1 MKRHLTLA
9 LSGFLLVGCRDA
21 NVTGPAPAA
30 SVQPR
35 LATQLSTPSARR
47 VTVMTRNMYI
57 GADVDAVIGALASP
71 DPGDDLPAL
80 LGAIAVLQRTDFPA
94 RVEALADE
102 IARARPHV
110 VGLQEVDSLG
120 IHLAALG
127 LPIDIEQEFLSALQ
141 AALAAR
147 GLDYAVAGL
156 VVNVTAAPF
165 PGIGLRDHDVI
176 LVDAERVTVN
186 PAVTAQT
193 FTFNIGP
200 VAPGVVLQ
208 RGLVMIDV
216 TIEGTPIRIAS
227 THLESG
233 GAPGLSALR
242 AAQAAEL
249 ASVVGAA
256 SPAILLGDFND
267 TPGSTMYGVVTGAGF
282 TDAWGALRPGAL
294 GFTCCEAAD
303 LSNQVAGLSQR
314 IDYVFVRGLAGS
326 RGNVLGQV
334 EIVGARPGD
343 RVAGPFYP
351 IWPSDHAGV
360 VLDVLLP
367 PAVARD

>member
-1 MKRHLTLA
+1 MKRHLTLV

-21 NVTGPAPAA
+21 NVAGPAPAV

-127 LPIDIEQEFLSALQ
+127 LPQ

-156 VVNVTAAPF
+156 VTNVTAAPF

-282 TDAWGALRPGAL
+282 IDAWGALRPGAL
-294 GFTCCEAAD
+294 GFTCCEAGDRGRPAGRARGGSLLPD
-303 LSNQVAGLSQR
+303 LAL
-314 IDYVFVRGLAGS
+314 GS
-326 RGNVLGQV
+326 RGGRPRRAAA
-334 EIVGARPGD
+334 ARGSPGLAD
-343 RVAGPFYP
+343 
-351 IWPSDHAGV
+351 
-360 VLDVLLP
+360 
-367 PAVARD
+367 